1 MTGAETSSTSPNLP
15 GARIL
20 RVVSHPLTILLLV
33 DILVY
38 AYFIPLLGFYWD
50 DLDFVWFFQSYGS
63 RGLADYFAGSRPVL
77 GWLYQLSFSALGV
90 EPWHWQVFALICRWV
105 CAASLYFLI
114 RQLWGEQ
121 HEAALFIGLYFLVY
135 PCFTQHAIAIVY
147 GHFFIVM
154 SCLFFSLGLT
164 LYTIDHRKH
173 RLLLTILA
181 AVLAVVNL
189 LAMEYFFM
197 LELLRPVLIWMRL
210 STGPSGR
217 KEKIRKLLS
226 HWTPFL
232 LIFLGIAIWRGFF
245 FEQQNNRYHF
255 IALEMLNASPW
266 LGMRQVFTSILTD
279 LWTTILVCWKVVFT
293 FPRAGEFTAW
303 HTSLYIVISA
313 AVAAVLGFLLL
324 RRSSQ
329 CHATPEIQRRNEARL
344 LVPGIVALLLAG
356 VPFWLTGLS
365 PTTTFTGS
373 RFALPFLL
381 GSAMVT
387 VSLLTLLIRK
397 KELRRSVFIFFIAL
411 AAGAQVRQEV
421 RYLYDWQ
428 NLQRF
433 LWQAVWR
440 VPALEPDTV
449 IFSQDLPLNYY
460 TDLSMTAPIN
470 MIYTTEPQTGA
481 VPYVFF
487 FPTVRM
493 QQNGLVILT
502 PGQEI
507 THSYP
512 VGEFNG
518 TTEDSLTIYY
528 SPPSCLRLVDPYLES
543 ENVVLPLVIRQA
555 SQVSHLD
562 VIAREANQNLPG
574 NLLGPEPAYN
584 WCYYFEK
591 ADLARQYMD
600 WETIIELG
608 ETAFRLNDYSY
619 DLVEYSPFIEGY
631 ANMGQWHQAWILTDR
646 VVDDSP
652 DLCPVLCRLWSRID
666 YETPDNP
673 QKQETLLLLDEQ
685 LSCGFR

>member
-63 RGLADYFAGSRPVL
+63 RGLADYFEGSRPVL
-77 GWLYQLSFSALGV
+77 GWLYQLNFAVLRV

-121 HEAALFIGLYFLVY
+121 HEAALFVGLYFLVY

-147 GHFFIVM
+147 SHFFIIM

-173 RLLLTILA
+173 RLMLTILA
-181 AVLAVVNL
+181 AVLAAVNL

-197 LELLRPVLIWMRL
+197 LELLRPVFIWMRL
-210 STGPSGR
+210 WTGSSSR
-217 KEKIRKLLS
+217 KERIRKLLS
-226 HWTPFL
+226 HWVPFL
-232 LIFLGIAIWRGFF
+232 LIFLGAAIWRGFF

-255 IALEMLNASPW
+255 SALEMLKTSPW
-266 LGMRQVFTSILTD
+266 VGMWQVFLSILKD
-279 LWTTILVCWKVVFT
+279 LWTTVLVCWKVVFT
-293 FPRAGEFTAW
+293 FPGAGEFTAW
-303 HTSLYIVISA
+303 HTALYIVISA
-313 AVAAVLGFLLL
+313 AVAAMLGLFLL
-324 RRSSQ
+324 RRHSES
-329 CHATPEIQRRNEARL
+329 HTTPEIQCGNKARL
-344 LVPGIVALLLAG
+344 LVPGVVALLLAG

-365 PTTTFTGS
+365 PTTSFTGS

-387 VSLLTLLIRK
+387 VSLLMLLIRK
-397 KELRRSVFIFFIAL
+397 KELRRSIFIFFIAL

-449 IFSQDLPLNYY
+449 IFSQDLPLKYY
-460 TDLSMTAPIN
+460 TDLSLTAPIN
-470 MIYTTEPQTGA
+470 MIYAAEPQTD
-481 VPYVFF
+481 VVSYVFF

-493 QQNGLVILT
+493 QQNGLVALT

-507 THSYP
+507 THYYP

-518 TTEDSLTIYY
+518 TTEDSLTIFY

-543 ENVVLPLVIRQA
+543 ENEALPLVIRQA

-562 VIAREANQNLPG
+562 VIAREAIQNLPG
-574 NLLGPEPAYN
+574 NLLGPEPGYN

-631 ANMGQWHQAWILTDR
+631 ANMGKWHQAWMLTDR

-652 DLCPVLCRLWSRID
+652 DLHPVLCRLWSRID
-666 YETPDNP
+666 YETPDSP